1 MRCRTWFLIALAVL
15 AGLSLMAG
23 AEDKSP
29 QRKQDEDAIRATARQ
44 YLTALE
50 RGDAKAAIAFWVP
63 GGDIVDP
70 SGRSHPASVVLTQET
85 KPPGQVPKP
94 SVTIHSAIRFLTA
107 DSAIED
113 GTADATWQGKD
124 PRPPARGHFSAM
136 WVKQR
141 GKWLLASLREGR
153 ANSPPPPLSAHA
165 QLAELEWMIGQWSG
179 TSSDRTFEMSV
190 NWNSSGTFLER
201 ELRVTVKGQVVLAAN
216 QRIGWD
222 PATHRIKAW
231 TFDAGGGHGEGVWTK
246 QGNSWVVQAT
256 AVLADGKRTSNTNTY
271 TFDGKNTITW
281 KSSSARPG
289 ENAPNQQITLV
300 RKAAA
305 PAPAS
310 TATAATKPAPA
321 QGAAVKSQLSTEQAK
336 KAEILNSPRWRRAMF
351 EMDEWATAQSI
362 YSKQQ
367 VERIKS
373 DLAKQVELASARD
386 LELILNDIDSK
397 FKILESPQAEDTRAW
412 LAHYL
417 SILSDKRRDEI
428 VKRLPNF
435 ATMTAEQLKEEL
447 AKVEDKRASMAR
459 QRQEQEQYQPP
470 TTNPWDPG
478 AQAALSAYYRDHSA
492 DVGGSISPYRSAP
505 TQRPFSDVNPDQQ
518 DFHMYVG
525 AYGGFGLIW

>member
-1 MRCRTWFLIALAVL
+1 MRRGTWFLIALAVA
-15 AGLSLMAG
+15 AGGSFWAA
-23 AEDKSP
+23 AEDKP
-29 QRKQDEDAIRATARQ
+29 NDRKQDEEAIRAAAKQ

-50 RGDAKAAIAFWVP
+50 RGDAKAAAVFWVP

-70 SGRSHPASVVLTQET
+70 SGRSRPASDVLAQET
-85 KPPGQVPKP
+85 KPPGQASKP
-94 SVTIHSAIRFLTA
+94 TVTVHSSIRFLTA
-107 DSAIED
+107 DSAVED
-113 GTADATWQGKD
+113 GTADATWPAKD
-124 PRPPARGHFSAM
+124 ARTPARGQFSAM
-136 WVKQR
+136 WVKRQ

-179 TSSDRTFEMSV
+179 STVDRTFDMSV
-190 NWNSSGTFLER
+190 NWNSTGTYLIR
-201 ELRVTVKGQVVLAAN
+201 ELRVTVKGNVVLAAN

-222 PATHRIKAW
+222 PATHQIKAW
-231 TFDAGGGHGEGVWTK
+231 TFDASGGHGEGVWTK
-246 QGNSWVVQAT
+246 QGNSWVAQAT

-271 TFDGKNTITW
+271 SFDGKNTIIW
-281 KSSSARPG
+281 KSSGARPG
-289 ENAPNQQITLV
+289 ESAPNQEIKLV
-300 RKAAA
+300 RKA
-305 PAPAS
+305 PAPSTTPAAS
-310 TATAATKPAPA
+310 TKPASSPGTA
-321 QGAAVKSQLSTEQAK
+321 GKAPPQSADEAK
-336 KAEILNSPRWRRAMF
+336 KAEILNSARWRRAMF
-351 EMDEWATAQSI
+351 EMNEWAAAQSV

-373 DLAKQVELASARD
+373 DLARQVEIASARD
-386 LELILNDIDSK
+386 LELILNDIDAK
-397 FKILESPQAEDTRAW
+397 FKILETPQAEDTRAW

-435 ATMTAEQLKEEL
+435 ATMTAEQLREEL

-459 QRQEQEQYQPP
+459 QRQDQEQYQPP
-470 TTNPWDPG
+470 TANPWDPG

-492 DVGGSISPYRSAP
+492 DVGGYASPYRSAP
-505 TQRPFSDVNPDQQ
+505 AQRPFSDVNPDQQ